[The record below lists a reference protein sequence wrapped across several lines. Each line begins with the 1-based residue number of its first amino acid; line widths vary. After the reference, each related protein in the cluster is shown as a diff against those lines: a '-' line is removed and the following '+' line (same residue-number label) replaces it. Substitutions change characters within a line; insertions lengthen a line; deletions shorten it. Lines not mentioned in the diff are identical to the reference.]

1 MKIVAEGQGN
11 SGMRTG
17 RTWQQIVDALIKS
30 GELYLKEGEFVSEI
44 EVKQD
49 YGIHLQIAHKA

>member
-30 GELYLKEGEFVSEI
+30 GELYLKEGEFVI